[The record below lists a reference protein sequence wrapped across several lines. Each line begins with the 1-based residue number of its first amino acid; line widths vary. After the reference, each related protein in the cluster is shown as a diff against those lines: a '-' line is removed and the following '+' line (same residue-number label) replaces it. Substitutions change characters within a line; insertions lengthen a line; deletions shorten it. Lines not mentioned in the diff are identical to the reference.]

1 MFDAPHHVAQS
12 ANVQLLLY
20 EPCGF
25 FQVIK
30 IAPRPTVQNT
40 SRSPIPIAESFL
52 RAKREA
58 VKTGERTDRAG
69 NPIHNKLLLCI
80 PDAEYQRIRQQLAFV
95 DLSSHL
101 SLHEPHKKQQF
112 VYFLNRGLASIVV
125 ATRGGRDVEAGVVG
139 YEGAVG
145 VAVVVGLD
153 RSPLRVIMQIQ
164 GDGFRI
170 SAHALCAA
178 LGATPDLQMR
188 LNRYAVLQGMQVAQ
202 TAACNRL
209 HDIKPRLARW
219 LLMAQDRVQT
229 ASLPITHDF
238 LAIMLGTDR
247 PSVTLALGEL
257 QKDHAIQCR
266 RGAVQIPNRKRLKA
280 SVCECYRVIEQL
292 NGQLGLK

>member
-1 MFDAPHHVAQS
+1 V
-12 ANVQLLLY
+12 
-20 EPCGF
+20 
-25 FQVIK
+25 
-30 IAPRPTVQNT
+30 
-40 SRSPIPIAESFL
+40 
-52 RAKREA
+52 RAKHLEA
-58 VKTGERTDRAG
+58 AKAGERTDSAG
-69 NPIHNKLLLCI
+69 KAIRNKILLCV
-80 PDAEYQRIRQQLAFV
+80 PDAEYRRIRQQLEFV
-95 DLSSHL
+95 DLPNHL
-101 SLHEPHKKQQF
+101 SLHEPCKKQQF

-125 ATRGGRDVEAGVVG
+125 AMRGGRDVEAGVVG

-145 VAVVVGLD
+145 VAVVAGLD
-153 RSPLRVIMQIQ
+153 RSPLRVVMQIQ

-170 SAHALCAA
+170 SAQALCAA

-247 PSVTLALGEL
+247 PSVTLALGAL

-266 RGAVQIPNRKRLKA
+266 RGAVQILNHRKRLEA

>member
-1 MFDAPHHVAQS
+1 V
-12 ANVQLLLY
+12 
-20 EPCGF
+20 
-25 FQVIK
+25 
-30 IAPRPTVQNT
+30 
-40 SRSPIPIAESFL
+40 
-52 RAKREA
+52 RAKHLEA
-58 VKTGERTDRAG
+58 AKAGERTDSAG
-69 NPIHNKLLLCI
+69 KPIRNKILLCI
-80 PDAEYQRIRQQLAFV
+80 PDAEYQRIRRQLQFV
-95 DLSSHL
+95 DLPNHL
-101 SLHEPHKKQQF
+101 NLHEPHKKQQF

-153 RSPLRVIMQIQ
+153 RSPLRVVMQIQ

-238 LAIMLGTDR
+238 LAIMVGTDR

-266 RGAVQIPNRKRLKA
+266 RGAVQILNHRKRLEA
-280 SVCECYRVIEQL
+280 SVCECYRVIEEL

>member
-1 MFDAPHHVAQS
+1 MQKRLRR
-12 ANVQLLLY
+12 VQLLLY
-20 EPCGF
+20 ESCSF

-30 IAPRPTVQNT
+30 IGTAAGTNT
-40 SRSPIPIAESFL
+40 CQFAVAESFV
-52 RAKREA
+52 RAKHLQAEKA
-58 VKTGERTDRAG
+58 GERRDSAG
-69 NPIHNKLLLCI
+69 KAIRNKVLLCI
-80 PDAEYQRIRQQLAFV
+80 PDAEYRRICQQLEFV
-95 DLSSHL
+95 DLPNHL
-101 SLHEPHKKQQF
+101 SLHEPHKKQRF

-125 ATRGGRDVEAGVVG
+125 AMRGGRDVEAGVVG

-153 RSPLRVIMQIQ
+153 RSPLRVVMQIQ

-170 SAHALCAA
+170 SSQALCAA
-178 LGATPDLQMR
+178 LGAAPDLQMR

-238 LAIMLGTDR
+238 LAVMLGSDR

-257 QKDHAIQCR
+257 QKDHAVQCR
-266 RGAVQIPNRKRLKA
+266 RGAVQILNHRRGLET
-280 SVCECYRVIEQL
+280 SVCECYRVIQEL